1 MLNCLQGSQTT
12 LTICVQAKAGC
23 LWSWVYVSVHVCL
36 CVHRQLIRGDMD
48 IRWEAAVDDFKIL
61 SVQDTDLMNE
71 SKYRKLLFMQ
81 DRSFCLAELLQ
92 SEFP

>member
-1 MLNCLQGSQTT
+1 
-12 LTICVQAKAGC
+12 
-23 LWSWVYVSVHVCL
+23 
-36 CVHRQLIRGDMD
+36 MD

-92 SEFP
+92 SELP